1 MISAVALT
9 AAVLFG
15 AGAFVSFL
23 HGGRL
28 FKANCFESCRDCDA
42 RAMWLGVM
50 AFACTIF
57 GLIGLPW

>member
-1 MISAVALT
+1 MISAIALT

-15 AGAFVSFL
+15 AGAAVAYMNGGFL
-23 HGGRL
+23 FR
-28 FKANCFESCRDCDA
+28 ANCFEASRDCDA

-57 GLIGLPW
+57 GLIGLA